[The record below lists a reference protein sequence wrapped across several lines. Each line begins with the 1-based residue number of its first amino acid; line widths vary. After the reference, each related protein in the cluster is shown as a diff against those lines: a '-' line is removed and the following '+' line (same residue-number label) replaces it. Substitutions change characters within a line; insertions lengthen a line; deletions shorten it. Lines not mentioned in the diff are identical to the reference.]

1 VVLST
6 GHVGDALFGF
16 HPWGEVGLGAV
27 AGEVLAEEDLAV
39 AGAVSVAEGRA
50 ADGRAAVRT
59 HDFLRQLDEAA
70 VIQAIQQAES
80 RTSGEIR
87 VFITARH
94 VDADAIIDRAASR
107 FEKLGM
113 STTQDRNAVLLYFAP
128 RSQQFAIIGDKGVH
142 QKFGAD
148 HWEEIAST
156 MASKLRAGRFTEA
169 VVSGIEM
176 AGDLLARHFPRR
188 TDDRNELPDEIDR
201 E

>member
-1 VVLST
+1 MAFSRATWATHRLDST
-6 GHVGDALFGF
+6 D
-16 HPWGEVGLGAV
+16 WGRLDWRAWR
-27 AGEVLAEEDLAV
+27 GEVLAGEDLAA
-39 AGAVSVAEGRA
+39 AGGASVVEAPA

-59 HDFLRQLDEAA
+59 HHFLRQLDEAA
-70 VIQAIQQAES
+70 VQAIQQAES

-87 VFITARH
+87 VFVTTRH

-113 STTQDRNAVLLYFAP
+113 STTQDRNAVLLYLAP
-128 RSQQFAIIGDKGVH
+128 RSQQFAIIGDKGVNE
-142 QKFGAD
+142 KFGAD
-148 HWEEIAST
+148 LWEEIAST

-169 VVSGIEM
+169 VVSGIAM

-188 TDDRNELPDEIDR
+188 TDDRNELPNEIDR